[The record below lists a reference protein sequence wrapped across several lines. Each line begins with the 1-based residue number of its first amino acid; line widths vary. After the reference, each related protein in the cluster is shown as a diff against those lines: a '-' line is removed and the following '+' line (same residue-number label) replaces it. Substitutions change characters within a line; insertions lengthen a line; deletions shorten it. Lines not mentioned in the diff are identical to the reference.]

1 MTNGNMSNNRFLD
14 GRVAVVTGGGR
25 GIGLAIG
32 LALAGAG
39 ARIAVLDRDAG
50 PMNAAVDAV
59 RSLGID
65 AARRCRAVAIS
76 DASRA
81 RRAMTKTS
89 ARCSHGGI

>member
-1 MTNGNMSNNRFLD
+1 MTAGNMNNSRFLD
-14 GRVAVVTGGGR
+14 GRVAVVT

-39 ARIAVLDRDAG
+39 ARIAVLERDAA

-76 DASRA
+76 GASRA